1 MVGLGIHGLSDLY
14 GQKSEVHPCNW
25 YNAIDMPHGMDLI
38 LVLDPEQIRVR
49 SHFKIADT
57 STSGFAESQA
67 SLQTICVQS
76 LNNYIMFIEINLHFI
91 FYFIALRQSP

>member
-1 MVGLGIHGLSDLY
+1 
-14 GQKSEVHPCNW
+14 
-25 YNAIDMPHGMDLI
+25 MPHGMDLI

-67 SLQTICVQS
+67 SLQTICVPS